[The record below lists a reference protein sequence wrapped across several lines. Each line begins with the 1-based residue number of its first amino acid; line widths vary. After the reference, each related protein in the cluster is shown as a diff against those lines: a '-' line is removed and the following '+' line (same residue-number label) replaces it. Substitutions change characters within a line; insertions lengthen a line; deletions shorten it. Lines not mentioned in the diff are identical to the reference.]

1 MASNR
6 IPHFW
11 ESLRW
16 SIMLRFLS
24 ASILT
29 WFIGTQIGV
38 MIEYRQ
44 LVTDSPPEKIAF
56 EVEPALPKLASF
68 LETNNS
74 PALNLQMREIADKLK
89 IRQRRVARYFYHN
102 IEQDVFKHKTYA
114 AMVVVNK
121 NGEIV
126 DGYLADF
133 GTAENNDQITLSGD
147 EIKLVNAA
155 LRSVNQ
161 TQRIDETNTNILA
174 FPLVNQSGEIL
185 GAFFLR
191 ERVPFVWS
199 EAFTKSFTDFLND
212 LRDFWL
218 AVAICGFIFGFLQ
231 AHQIAQRLDRI
242 ALAVKSW
249 SKGEFAARASEKDC
263 DEIGR
268 LSRMLNEM
276 AKSLQAVFSIRQELA
291 MSEERNRIARDLH
304 DSVKQQVFGLVMQIG
319 AARGLLGRDDAAAG
333 QRLSEAEKLANRVQQ
348 ELVSLIKELRPAE
361 GEKTI
366 SLADRLREYIADWSR
381 QHSIAAEVDIENL
394 PPMSYSIEN
403 TLFRIAQESLS
414 NIARH
419 SRAART
425 SVRVARDAS
434 NRLSVVFADD
444 GDGFDASGARNGF
457 GLSNIRERAESLP
470 DGSFELTS
478 AVGKGTRL
486 LVGCAIE
493 TAAK

>member
-1 MASNR
+1 
-6 IPHFW
+6 
-11 ESLRW
+11 
-16 SIMLRFLS
+16 
-24 ASILT
+24 
-29 WFIGTQIGV
+29 
-38 MIEYRQ
+38 
-44 LVTDSPPEKIAF
+44 
-56 EVEPALPKLASF
+56 
-68 LETNNS
+68 
-74 PALNLQMREIADKLK
+74 LQMREIAEKLK
-89 IRQRRVARYFYHN
+89 VRQRRVARYFYHN
-102 IEQDVFKHKTYA
+102 IEQDVFKEKTYA
-114 AMVVVNK
+114 AMVIVNK

-126 DGYLADF
+126 DGYSADF
-133 GTAENNDQITLSGD
+133 GTAENNDQINLSGD

-155 LRSVNQ
+155 LQSVIQ
-161 TQRIDETNTNILA
+161 TARVDETNTNLLA

-199 EAFTKSFTDFLND
+199 EAITKSFSDFLTD
-212 LRDFWL
+212 LSDFWL

-249 SKGEFAARASEKDC
+249 SKGEFAARATEKDA
-263 DEIGR
+263 DEIGK

-276 AKSLQAVFSIRQELA
+276 AKSLQEVFSIRQELA
-291 MSEERNRIARDLH
+291 MSKERNRIARDLH

-366 SLADRLREYIADWSR
+366 SLAEKLREYISDWSR
-381 QHSIAAEVDIENL
+381 QHSIAADVDIENL

-419 SRAART
+419 SRARGI

-444 GDGFDASGARNGF
+444 GDGFDASGASNGF

-470 DGSFELTS
+470 DGRFELTS

-486 LVGCAIE
+486 SVGCTIE

>member
-1 MASNR
+1 MTKIR

-11 ESLRW
+11 KSLRW
-16 SIMLRFLS
+16 SIMLKFLA

-29 WFIGTQIGV
+29 WFLGTQIGV
-38 MIEYRQ
+38 MVEYSQ
-44 LVTDSPPEKIAF
+44 LVAESPPQKIAA
-56 EVEPALPKLASF
+56 EIEPQLPKIAVF
-68 LETNNS
+68 LQTNNS
-74 PALNLQMREIADKLK
+74 PALDLQMREIADKLK
-89 IRQRRVARYFYHN
+89 IRQRRIARYFYHN
-102 IEQDVFKHKTYA
+102 VEQDVFKDKTYA
-114 AMVVVNK
+114 AMVVVNR
-121 NGEIV
+121 NGEIA
-126 DGYLADF
+126 GSFSADF
-133 GTAENNDQITLSGD
+133 GTTESNDPIKLSED
-147 EIKLVNAA
+147 EISLANAA
-155 LRSVNQ
+155 LRGE
-161 TQRIDETNTNILA
+161 TRTRRIDETNTNLLA
-174 FPLVNQSGEIL
+174 FPLVNQSGENL

-199 EAFTKSFTDFLND
+199 EAITKSFSDFLTD
-212 LRDFWL
+212 LSDFWL

-231 AHQIAQRLDRI
+231 AHQIARRLDRI

-249 SKGEFAARASEKDC
+249 SKGEFAARATEKDA

-319 AARGLLGRDDAAAG
+319 AARGLLGRDNAG
-333 QRLSEAEKLANRVQQ
+333 CEQRLSEAEKLANRVQQ

-361 GEKTI
+361 DEKAV
-366 SLADRLREYIADWSR
+366 SLVERLREYIADWSR
-381 QHSIAAEVDIENL
+381 QHSIAADVEIENL
-394 PPMSYSIEN
+394 PPLPFSVEN
-403 TLFRIAQESLS
+403 ALFRIAQESLS
-414 NIARH
+414 NVARH
-419 SRAART
+419 SRARRI
-425 SVRVARDAS
+425 SVRVARNAS

-444 GDGFDASGARNGF
+444 GGGFDTSGVKSGF

-470 DGSFELTS
+470 DGRFELTS

-486 LVGCAIE
+486 FVGCAIE